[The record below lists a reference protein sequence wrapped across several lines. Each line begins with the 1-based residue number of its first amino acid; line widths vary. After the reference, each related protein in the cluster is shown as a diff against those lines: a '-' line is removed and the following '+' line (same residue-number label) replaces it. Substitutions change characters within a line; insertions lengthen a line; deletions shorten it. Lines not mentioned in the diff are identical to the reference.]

1 MGADSARVD
10 LGYGRFAGWYLMVL
24 GAVTL
29 GGGLLRLLLGMY
41 PPVEVGAGP
50 LSLWFGWQVQK
61 GCDDFRKLAILLCSA
76 VVLLSVVML
85 ASVLA
90 TGTPWHSLGILCFD
104 VPNPG
109 LTLTATALLLAALV
123 GALPLVA
130 LLHPRTRRAYRSL
143 PRNQDPLD
151 IDLFAQ
157 PRRPGGS
164 VPR

>member
-10 LGYGRFAGWYLMVL
+10 LGYGRFAGWYMVAVGGVSL
-24 GAVTL
+24 AVVAVMLLQGAWPPMEL
-29 GGGLLRLLLGMY
+29 AGGLLW
-41 PPVEVGAGP
+41 
-50 LSLWFGWQVQK
+50 LWFGWQVQK

-76 VVLLSVVML
+76 VVLIGLVML

-90 TGTPWHSLGILCFD
+90 TGTPWHSLRILWFD
-104 VPNPG
+104 VPNAS
-109 LTLTATALLLAALV
+109 LTLTATALLLVALV
-123 GALPLVA
+123 AAVPLVA

-151 IDLFAQ
+151 IHLFTQ

>member
-1 MGADSARVD
+1 
-10 LGYGRFAGWYLMVL
+10 MVL
-24 GAVTL
+24 GVVTL
-29 GGGLLRLLLGMY
+29 AGGLLRLLRGIYL
-41 PPVEVGAGP
+41 PVEVGAGP
-50 LSLWFGWQVQK
+50 LWLWFGWQVQK

-85 ASVLA
+85 PSVLA
-90 TGTPWHSLGILCFD
+90 TGTPWHSLRILCFD
-104 VPNPG
+104 VPNPS

-143 PRNQDPLD
+143 PRNKDPLD
-151 IDLFAQ
+151 IDPFA
-157 PRRPGGS
+157 RLRPPDAS